1 VTDLV
6 LTYTLEAT
14 ESALPGMNEE
24 FGLVQRARAGEM
36 DAFEEIMQRYEN
48 RILRYLSGAV
58 GNAEVAEELCQ
69 ETFLAAY
76 RAFPRTSDDLRLS
89 SWLHTIALN
98 RARSYHRRRRLKTFL
113 PLTDDHASAA
123 ADLQQS
129 VVARDSVLR
138 ALSRLPK
145 AYREPLLL
153 QLGSGLT
160 CKEIGEVL
168 GCSEGA
174 VKVRLM
180 RARQAFRREYKDEDR
195 EP

>member
-1 VTDLV
+1 MTDLV

-138 ALSRLPK
+138 ALSHLPK

>member
-1 VTDLV
+1 
-6 LTYTLEAT
+6 
-14 ESALPGMNEE
+14 
-24 FGLVQRARAGEM
+24 
-36 DAFEEIMQRYEN
+36 
-48 RILRYLSGAV
+48 
-58 GNAEVAEELCQ
+58 
-69 ETFLAAY
+69 
-76 RAFPRTSDDLRLS
+76 
-89 SWLHTIALN
+89 
-98 RARSYHRRRRLKTFL
+98 L

>member
-160 CKEIGEVL
+160 CKDIGEVL

>member
-1 VTDLV
+1 MTDLV

>member
-6 LTYTLEAT
+6 LTYTLEAM

>member
-1 VTDLV
+1 MTDLV

-14 ESALPGMNEE
+14 ESALPGMHEE

>member
-6 LTYTLEAT
+6 LTYAPGAV
-14 ESALPGMNEE
+14 ESALPDVSEE

-76 RAFPRTSDDLRLS
+76 RAFPRTSADLRLS

-113 PLTDDHASAA
+113 PLTDDHASPA

-129 VVARDSVLR
+129 VAARDSVLR

-153 QLGSGLT
+153 QLGSGLS

-174 VKVRLM
+174 IKVRLM

-195 EP
+195 EL